1 MTFLGGVGGVLPFLV
16 ANQVGQDEVSKEL
29 RSKGVNTQGWPWWA
43 CLRVD
48 ELVRWQPEKGE

>member
-29 RSKGVNTQGWPWWA
+29 RSKGVNTQGWPW
-43 CLRVD
+43 
-48 ELVRWQPEKGE
+48 